1 MRPPQIEKGAAG
13 NDASDSPL
21 LQKTAYPVSYRCD
34 AKDASTLA
42 EQVLERFCRDVRQ
55 KPCRLPLAAH
65 RIGGLVN
72 AGRLPYRASWDAL
85 CVAAMTAGASEEW
98 ALRCLYKG
106 FAESNVSDLPS
117 PALWALVNGGVE

>member
-1 MRPPQIEKGAAG
+1 
-13 NDASDSPL
+13 
-21 LQKTAYPVSYRCD
+21 
-34 AKDASTLA
+34 
-42 EQVLERFCRDVRQ
+42 
-55 KPCRLPLAAH
+55 LPLAAN

-72 AGRLPYRASWDAL
+72 AGRLPYRASWDSL

-117 PALWALVNGGVE
+117 PALWRLVNEGVQ